1 LTAHEDFSRLDQQQ
15 GSSDR
20 SFGLVFALFFLM
32 LALWPAFHHRSPRWW
47 ALAVSAVFLLLALA
61 RPSVLGPLNR
71 VWTWLARVLNKIV
84 NPVVTA
90 ALFYLVFTPVG
101 LLMRLTGG
109 DSLRLRFSPDA
120 KTYWI
125 EKQPPGPPP
134 ETMARQF

>member
-1 LTAHEDFSRLDQQQ
+1 
-15 GSSDR
+15 
-20 SFGLVFALFFLM
+20 M
-32 LALWPAFHHRSPRWW
+32 
-47 ALAVSAVFLLLALA
+47 
-61 RPSVLGPLNR
+61 
-71 VWTWLARVLNKIV
+71 WTWLARALNKIV

-101 LLMRLTGG
+101 VLMRLT
-109 DSLRLRFSPDA
+109 DADPLRLRFDKGA

>member
-1 LTAHEDFSRLDQQQ
+1 
-15 GSSDR
+15 
-20 SFGLVFALFFLM
+20 
-32 LALWPAFHHRSPRWW
+32 
-47 ALAVSAVFLLLALA
+47 LA